1 MTWDPGSGIEK
12 LGSGIWYKDLGSAAL
27 LAEKIF
33 VGAYLKTKSKAI
45 LTPRS
50 EVFAAMLRHEFLE
63 KQNSRVDIKV
73 SAKARLS
80 LQQDKFAERFI
91 MLSEYP
97 EQTFLFFIKYKIRNL
112 HFT

>member
-1 MTWDPGSGIEK
+1 MDPESGMEK
-12 LGSGIWYKDLGSAAL
+12 LGSGSATL
-27 LAEKIF
+27 LVENNF

-73 SAKARLS
+73 SVKARLS
-80 LQQDKFAERFI
+80 LQKDKFAERFI

-97 EQTFLFFIKYKIRNL
+97 EQTLLFFIKYKIRYL
-112 HFT
+112 DFT